1 MTALLLSLVLTAS
14 TEDARLEPRLHTAI
28 GPVVTF
34 GRSNWSIGYG
44 LGISGD
50 LGVVLQDLLIVTSR
64 LTWGTTMQRDAGTI
78 GLSVD
83 VMVGEHWSFGGG
95 PAFGFIGSLMVADF
109 SRALSFAFPLRV
121 QFGFSPRTADEV
133 RRKGVT
139 VFVDFAPGVAL
150 GGDRG
155 GGVLIRGPDPMTNR
169 FSWSVAAGVVWS
181 WR

>member
-1 MTALLLSLVLTAS
+1 MTALLLSLLLAAS
-14 TEDARLEPRLHTAI
+14 TEETRLEPRLHTAI
-28 GPVVTF
+28 GSALTF

-44 LGISGD
+44 LGISAD
-50 LGVVLQDLLIVTSR
+50 LGFVLEDLLIVTSR
-64 LTWGTTMQRDAGTI
+64 LTWGTTLQRDAGTI

-95 PAFGFIGSLMVADF
+95 PAFGFIGSLTVADF
-109 SRALSFAFPLRV
+109 ARALSFAFPMRV
-121 QFGFSPRTADEV
+121 QFGFAPRAADEV

-139 VFVDFAPGVAL
+139 VFVDFAPGAAF

-155 GGVLIRGPDPMTNR
+155 GGVLIPGPDPMTNR